1 MSSDAPHDKRFL
13 EKIKAFVQRLIMN
26 TAIAFVVLGICA
38 WLIRFFWDQLELLLS
53 GINWFVENT
62 NPLFAFVCLLVLGL
76 IAVYLLG
83 NYSLAKLGAF
93 LFAPSKNRKVFFTI
107 KMESPLNRKGYC
119 HGYVT
124 RIERR
129 GEETFYT
136 AWIIFGGFS
145 PVTDLKEGDFIRTD
159 LTMLQILSM
168 YLSGD
173 TE

>member
-1 MSSDAPHDKRFL
+1 MSSDTTHGKSFL
-13 EKIKAFVQRLIMN
+13 EKIKTFAQRLIVN
-26 TAIAFVVLGICA
+26 TAIVFVILGLCA
-38 WLIRFFWDQLELLLS
+38 WLIRFFWDQLGLLLS
-53 GINWFVENT
+53 GINWLVTNT
-62 NPLFAFVCLLVLGL
+62 NQLFAFACLLVLGL
-76 IAVYLLG
+76 IAMYLLG
-83 NYSLAKLGAF
+83 TYSLAKLGAF

-129 GEETFYT
+129 GEEMFYT

-159 LTMLQILSM
+159 LTILQILSM
-168 YLSGD
+168 YFSGD